1 MPTLFKLDIQSEDKP
16 PREREMDD
24 NNESFGGQTE
34 PDTQIVDFANAAE
47 DLLTN
52 PLKVQEISGTSIKEG
67 LPFTSVDTQH
77 VVSSDLQDQHIE
89 RHPTDTSEAAETSGT
104 SEEGALS
111 PFQTHGATPIW
122 LQEKG
127 AQPSPNETHEASQI
141 PKSRAEMSDSNDGD
155 LPDEVPASREKH
167 APEISSPLDPE
178 IQQGK
183 EKEKVLASPVEP
195 PLLAPD
201 SNVME
206 GASSEISVTLA
217 AAASLKKT
225 TKSLPAGQSARGKT
239 VTPKRDTQK
248 MSKKKDGQPETAQK
262 APDQRDTGKAPAS
275 VSTTKYSSSG

>member
-1 MPTLFKLDIQSEDKP
+1 MK
-16 PREREMDD
+16 REMDD
-24 NNESFGGQTE
+24 KNESFGGQTE

-52 PLKVQEISGTSIKEG
+52 PLEVQEISGTSIKEG
-67 LPFTSVDTQH
+67 LPSTSVDTQD

-104 SEEGALS
+104 IEEGALS
-111 PFQTHGATPIW
+111 PFQTHGVTTIG

-127 AQPSPNETHEASQI
+127 AQPSPNETQEAPHI

-155 LPDEVPASREKH
+155 LLDKVPASGEKH
-167 APEISSPLDPE
+167 APEISSLVDPE
-178 IQQGK
+178 VQQGK

-206 GASSEISVTLA
+206 GTSSEILVTLA
-217 AAASLKKT
+217 AAASLKKLQRVCQQV
-225 TKSLPAGQSARGKT
+225 SRLEGKQLF
-239 VTPKRDTQK
+239 PR
-248 MSKKKDGQPETAQK
+248 EIL
-262 APDQRDTGKAPAS
+262 RR
-275 VSTTKYSSSG
+275 